1 MWTGGDVP
9 VTPAYSRPFALPADS
24 IVSPHERL
32 SRVRLIHHDGHP
44 HGVRTPADLT
54 PSSRTALAAS
64 SALRLP
70 DPTRRRRIGW
80 PVALSV
86 LLHIA
91 FLALAIVAALH
102 KRVMP
107 QATPPASV
115 AMVFESGGKAPPS
128 IANPAPLS
136 PNQQASPAPQ
146 PSEPPPPMP
155 PAAHAARSTGR
166 TDAADAPGRTAATD
180 LATGSGPAGARD
192 RPTGADG
199 RSADAGSRPT
209 GSRCAGARPAD
220 PHPSGPHPAGTNAAG
235 HAAASA

>member
-1 MWTGGDVP
+1 MTA
-9 VTPAYSRPFALPADS
+9 TLTAS
-24 IVSPHERL
+24 
-32 SRVRLIHHDGHP
+32 
-44 HGVRTPADLT
+44 RTPADLT

-115 AMVFESGGKAPPS
+115 AMVFESGGKTPPS

-146 PSEPPPPMP
+146 PSEPPPPPPMP
-155 PAAHAARSTGR
+155 PAAHAQPVPPVEQTQP
-166 TDAADAPGRTAATD
+166 TPPVCTAATD
-180 LATGSGPAGARD
+180 RATGSGPAGTRD

-220 PHPSGPHPAGTNAAG
+220 PHPSGTNAAG
-235 HAAASA
+235 HAPASA